1 MKRIERSALVMYS
14 CQQMFDVVNDVAS
27 YPEFVPGCAGAEVLS
42 ASEESMV
49 ARLDLN
55 KAGLKQSFVT
65 RNKLENSRSICLAL
79 EDGPFKTLRGEWSF
93 QALSD
98 SACKVVF
105 WLEFEF
111 SNALLTKTAG
121 KIFEKVASEQVD
133 AMCNR
138 AAQKYVNS

>member
-42 ASEESMV
+42 ASEAKMV

-65 RNKLENSRSICLAL
+65 CNKLESPHSICLAL
-79 EDGPFKTLRGEWSF
+79 EDGPFKMLRGEWSF
-93 QALSD
+93 QVLSD
-98 SACKVVF
+98 NACKVVF

-121 KIFEKVASEQVD
+121 KVFEKVASEQVD
-133 AMCNR
+133 AMCSR
-138 AAQKYVNS
+138 AAQKYANG

>member
-27 YPEFVPGCAGAEVLS
+27 YPEFVPGCAGAEIIS
-42 ASEESMV
+42 ASEISMV

-65 RNKLENSRSICLAL
+65 RNTLNCPHTIGLFL
-79 EDGPFKTLRGEWSF
+79 EDGPFKVLRGEWSF
-93 QALSD
+93 QGLSE

-121 KIFEKVASEQVD
+121 KVFEKVASEQVD
-133 AMCNR
+133 AMCRR
-138 AAQKYVNS
+138 AAEQYSEN

>member
-27 YPEFVPGCAGAEVLS
+27 YPEFVPGCAGAEIIS
-42 ASEESMV
+42 ATAKDMV

-65 RNKLENSRSICLAL
+65 RNELDCPHSIRLAL
-79 EDGPFKTLRGEWSF
+79 EDGPFKMLRGEWLF

-98 SACKVVF
+98 SACKVIF

-121 KIFEKVASEQVD
+121 KVFEKVASEQVD
-133 AMCNR
+133 TMCSR
-138 AAQKYVNS
+138 ASQKYTHG